1 MSPTANSQPLEI
13 LLLAD
18 VHYVHHAARECPIPT
33 RKAAWGRELMRRALR
48 EARRHGPVDVVV
60 LMGDLVDDGTVTG
73 AEDDLRELC
82 EEAAS
87 LETPVIVVPGN
98 HDGDAARLTR
108 VFGDAPGVHR
118 INGYQLITFADGY
131 EPNDEAA
138 RARHH
143 LDALAQAVAAHPES
157 PVIAFQHN
165 PVHPPIEST
174 YPFNL
179 TNAAEVMRA
188 YERAGVLL
196 SVSAHY
202 HPGLAP
208 EAVNGVSYLTCPAL
222 CEAPFPFVRLSL
234 AGRSFR
240 VTETQLVLDPPTP
253 LRDFHVHTQYAY
265 CRDDVTAAE
274 AIERA
279 EVFGV
284 DWICLTEHAG
294 QLYPSPEDYWSH
306 RFAED
311 PGLIARER
319 AAGRGRMAQFREEIE
334 PLRSPRVGIGLEVE
348 LDGSGGLTLLD
359 EDREGWDVVIGAVHR
374 LTDRAAEEGS
384 PAGIIRAFMAETE
397 RLVSLGVDILAHPFR
412 YFRRAKMAVPTEL
425 YRPVAEALA
434 AHGVAAEINYHT
446 NEPDPAFFALCLELG
461 VKIALGS
468 DSHGLWEVGDLKPH
482 LRLLEQVVPRE
493 RMGDVLYRG
502 RTPWDGS
509 RS

>member
-1 MSPTANSQPLEI
+1 MSSTANSQPLEI

-18 VHYVHHAARECPIPT
+18 VHYVNHAARECPIPT

-60 LMGDLVDDGTVTG
+60 LLGDLVDDGAASG

-82 EEAAS
+82 EGAGS
-87 LETPVIVVPGN
+87 LETPIIVVPGN
-98 HDGDAARLTR
+98 HDGDAARLAR
-108 VFGDAPGVHR
+108 LFGHEPGVHR
-118 INGYQLITFADGY
+118 IKGYQLLTFADRY

-138 RARHH
+138 RGRDD

-157 PVIAFQHN
+157 PVVAFQHN
-165 PVHPPIEST
+165 PIHPPIEST

-179 TNAAEVMRA
+179 TNAADVMRA

-202 HPGLAP
+202 HPGLAA
-208 EAVNGVSYLTCPAL
+208 EAVNGVSYMTCPAL
-222 CEAPFPFVRLSL
+222 CEAPFRFVRLSL

-240 VTETQLVLDPPTP
+240 VAETQLVLDPPTP

-265 CRDDVTAAE
+265 CRDDVTAAA

-279 EVFGV
+279 EALGV
-284 DWICLTEHAG
+284 DGICLTEHAG
-294 QLYPSPEDYWSH
+294 QLYLSPEDYWSH
-306 RFAED
+306 RFAPD

-319 AAGRGRMAQFREEIE
+319 AAGRGRLRRFREEIE
-334 PLRSPRVGIGLEVE
+334 PLRSPRVGVGLEVE

-359 EDREGWDVVIGAVHR
+359 EDREGWDVLIGAVHR
-374 LTDRAAEEGS
+374 LANHEAEGAS
-384 PAGIIRAFMAETE
+384 SSDVTRAFMAETE
-397 RLVSLGVDILAHPFR
+397 RLVSLGIDLLAHPFR
-412 YFRRAKMAVPTEL
+412 YFRRAKMPVPTEL

-434 AHGVAAEINYHT
+434 VHGVAAEINYHT
-446 NEPDPAFFALCLELG
+446 NEPDPAFFAMCLEHG

-468 DSHGLWEVGDLKPH
+468 DSHGLWEVGDLNPH
-482 LRLLEQVVPRE
+482 LQLLEQIVPRE

-502 RTPWDGS
+502 RTQWGTPVA
-509 RS
+509 